1 MKRKFFIYRYINN
14 SLGTKLSYKIL
25 LWTTSQNKSIAT
37 LKFPKQVD
45 SNIRYLLT
53 IAQIPEEYF
62 FFEGDRDSRP
72 FIFSNPLIKVFES
85 EDDYYFPSNENM
97 NRLRKIDPILS
108 QVGPLNF
115 RNYSIGININIEEFY
130 D

>member
-14 SLGTKLSYKIL
+14 SLGTSLFCKIL
-25 LWTTSQNKSIAT
+25 SWTITQNKSVAT
-37 LKFPKQVD
+37 LKFLKQVNN
-45 SNIRYLLT
+45 NIRYILVT
-53 IAQIPEEYF
+53 DKIPEEYF
-62 FFEGDRDSRP
+62 FFEGDRDNRP
-72 FIFSNPLIKVFES
+72 FIFPNPLIKVFES

-97 NRLRKIDPILS
+97 NRLREIDPILS

-115 RNYSIGININIEEFY
+115 RNYSIGININTEEFY